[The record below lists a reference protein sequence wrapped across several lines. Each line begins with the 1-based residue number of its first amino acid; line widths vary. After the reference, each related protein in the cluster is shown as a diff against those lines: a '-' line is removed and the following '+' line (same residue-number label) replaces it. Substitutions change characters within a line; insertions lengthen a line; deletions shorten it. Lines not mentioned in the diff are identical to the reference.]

1 MKFIRQSATALLL
14 VGALCLPGL
23 VTAQKPNQNRGHN
36 DCDRDRM
43 PPGRVQNNA
52 PKPGKWLSEHLNL
65 SPEQQQK
72 ELSSDPEFK
81 QLNSQQQQHLQQRLN
96 QFNSL
101 PPEQQKRTL
110 RRMQAMESL
119 SPDRQD
125 VLRNSLQQ
133 LRQLPDDRRR
143 VVRRAWLGLRQMP
156 PDQQE
161 QTMNSDRFRSTFNDQ
176 ERATL
181 KGLLDSGFNPEDSNA
196 GGPR

>member
-23 VTAQKPNQNRGHN
+23 VTAQKPNQNRGRN
-36 DCDRDRM
+36 DRDRDRM

-65 SPEQQQK
+65 SPEQRQK
-72 ELSSDPEFK
+72 ELSKDPEFR
-81 QLNSQQQQHLQQRLN
+81 QLNPEQQQHLQQRLN

-119 SPDRQD
+119 PQDRQEI
-125 VLRNSLQQ
+125 LRNSLQQ

-143 VVRRAWLGLRQMP
+143 SVRRAWLDLRQMP

-181 KGLLDSGFNPEDSNA
+181 KGLLDSGFNPQDSNA